1 MFPNDVTLKVDNP
14 DDCSDFLEK
23 QPTASLKVYYG
34 KSVAIYK
41 VERHQS
47 NLYPSVVTGQP
58 YVSLY
63 CEQ

>member
-34 KSVAIYK
+34 EISGYI
-41 VERHQS
+41 
-47 NLYPSVVTGQP
+47 
-58 YVSLY
+58 
-63 CEQ
+63 